1 MLRNCVKTFLAI
13 ILYYSGLIGIIRVL
27 GSHYAKILIY
37 HSISDR
43 ESIFVRGTGM
53 WVSPVI
59 FHTHLNYI
67 RRNYKLIS
75 LQKLVDSLKQGRI
88 SPRSVVLTFDDGFA
102 DNFHFVYPYLKRY
115 KIEATIFLATD
126 CIDNKKATWIQELNY
141 LINNVGI
148 QGVIRGINALA
159 QELGINGLII
169 ETNSETDIRKQ
180 VEEYLGHRVCKK
192 LRDTILTRLYR
203 EFNIRKEKVF
213 SENQLFLTKDQI
225 FQMCRDGIHF
235 GSHGSSHTP
244 FSAMTLPEQHEEIL
258 NSRRVIEK
266 DFAQDFLPFSY
277 PFGEAED
284 FTPDTRAIIENTGHD
299 CIVTAMPTLNH
310 GGTSPYE
317 LGRIDVRNVPVH
329 SLAFELEKG
338 VLKHLLVKGK
348 SWLRKVIN
356 G

>member
-1 MLRNCVKTFLAI
+1 MLRHSIKTFLAI
-13 ILYYSGLIGIIRVL
+13 VLYYSGFIGIIRVL
-27 GSHYAKILIY
+27 GRHYAKILVY

-59 FHTHLNYI
+59 FHKHLNYI
-67 RRNYKLIS
+67 RRNYQLIS
-75 LQKLVDSLKQGRI
+75 LRTLVDSLKEGWI
-88 SPRSVVLTFDDGFA
+88 PPRSVVLTFDDGFA
-102 DNFHFVYPYLKRY
+102 DNFHFVYPYLKRNN
-115 KIEATIFLATD
+115 IEATIFLTTD

-141 LINNVGI
+141 LINNVDV

-159 QELGINGLII
+159 QELGTNGLII
-169 ETNSETDIRKQ
+169 ETNSETNIRKQ
-180 VEEYLGHRVCKK
+180 VEEYLGYCVSKK
-192 LRDTILTRLYR
+192 LRDTMLTRLYG
-203 EFNIRKEKVF
+203 EFNIRKKKVF
-213 SENQLFLTKDQI
+213 SENQLFLTKDQM
-225 FQMCRDGIHF
+225 FQMCGNGIYF

-244 FSAMTLPEQHEEIL
+244 FSAMTLPEQREEIL

-277 PFGEAED
+277 PFGKAKD
-284 FTPDTRAIIENTGHD
+284 YSPDTRAIIENTGHD

-310 GGTSPYE
+310 GDTSPYE

-329 SLAFELEKG
+329 TLAFELEKG
-338 VLKHLLVKGK
+338 VLKHLIVKGK
-348 SWLRKVIN
+348 SRLREVIN

>member
-1 MLRNCVKTFLAI
+1 MLRHCVKTFLAI
-13 ILYYSGLIGIIRVL
+13 ILYYSGLIGIVRVL
-27 GSHYAKILIY
+27 GRHYAKILIY

-59 FHTHLNYI
+59 FHKHLNYI

-88 SPRSVVLTFDDGFA
+88 PPRSVVLTFDDGFA
-102 DNFHFVYPYLKRY
+102 DNFHFVYPYLKCN
-115 KIEATIFLATD
+115 KIEATFFLTTD
-126 CIDNKKATWIQELNY
+126 CINNKKAIWLQELNY
-141 LINNVGI
+141 LINNVGV

-159 QELGINGLII
+159 QELRSDDLII
-169 ETNSETDIRKQ
+169 ETNSETNIRKQ
-180 VEEYLGHRVCKK
+180 VEEYLGHRVSKK

-203 EFNIRKEKVF
+203 EFNIRKKKVF
-213 SENQLFLTKDQI
+213 SENQLLLTKDQM
-225 FQMCRDGIHF
+225 FQMCGDGIHF

-244 FSAMTLPEQHEEIL
+244 FSAMTLTEQHEEIL

-277 PFGEAED
+277 PFGQAKD
-284 FTPDTRAIIENTGHD
+284 FTPDTRAIIEHTGHD

-310 GGTSPYE
+310 GDTSSYE

-338 VLKHLLVKGK
+338 VLKHLLLKGK
-348 SWLRKVIN
+348 SWLRKVID